1 MVKLNKITTKTGD
14 KGQSKFKKKRINKN
28 DSVFDILGDLDELNA
43 SIGFCVTL
51 NKNEKKI
58 NTILSKIQ
66 NKLFDIGAEFLS
78 NSNFTKNRYKV
89 GIDEINWI
97 EKENQI
103 ISDKL
108 DFIDS
113 FIIPG
118 GDSKSAYLHVT
129 RTICRRVERNLVNF
143 YSNNPSARNENI
155 LAIFNRLSD
164 LFFNL
169 ARYYNK
175 KNNKNEILWIPND
188 EL

>member
-14 KGQSKFKKKRINKN
+14 KGQSKFKKKRMNKN

-43 SIGFCVTL
+43 SIGFFIAL
-51 NKNEKKI
+51 NKKEKKI
-58 NTILSKIQ
+58 NIILLKIQ

-89 GIDEINWI
+89 GINELNWI
-97 EKENQI
+97 EKKNESFN
-103 ISDKL
+103 KNL

-113 FIIPG
+113 FILPG
-118 GDSKSAYLHVT
+118 GDSQSAYLHVT
-129 RTICRRVERNLVNF
+129 RTICRRVERNIVNF
-143 YSNNPSARNENI
+143 YTNNPNAKNDYI

-169 ARYYNK
+169 SRYYNK
-175 KNNKNEILWIPND
+175 KNKINEILWIPND

>member
-14 KGQSKFKKKRINKN
+14 KGQSKFKKKRIDKN

-43 SIGFCVTL
+43 SIGFCISL
-51 NKNEKKI
+51 NKKEKKI
-58 NTILSKIQ
+58 KTILLKIQ

-97 EKENQI
+97 EKENQV
-103 ISDKL
+103 ISKNL

-113 FIIPG
+113 FILPG
-118 GDSKSAYLHVT
+118 GDSQSSYLHVT
-129 RTICRRVERNLVNF
+129 RTICRRVERNLVSF
-143 YSNNPSARNENI
+143 YADNPNARNDSI

-175 KNNKNEILWIPND
+175 KNNIKETLWTPNNEL
-188 EL
+188 